1 MISITKSDH
10 WLFGMNAADHNHK
23 KFNVN
28 KSLCISGINEVLI
41 FRMNDVHYMKLALKL
56 AAKGQG
62 YASPNPMVGAVLVKQ
77 NRIIGQGYHRC
88 CGENHAEVNAIE
100 NATEDVEGST
110 LYVTL
115 EPCCHHGRTP
125 PCTDRIIQHKIAR
138 VVIGSVDSNPQ
149 VACRGI
155 RTLQQ
160 SGIEVESGVLERE
173 YRAFNEVFFHYMET
187 GLPFVTI
194 KYAQTLD
201 GRIATAEG
209 QSQWISSPPS
219 LKFVHRLRARHD
231 AILVGVGTVLQDDPE
246 LTVRLVRGRNPIRIV
261 VDSHLKI
268 PESAKLLRTA
278 SQTQTIIATTQNSTA
293 PRAKL
298 LAEMGAHILR
308 IDADAQGR
316 VNLKKLLEAMASRN
330 VSSVLVE
337 GGSQIITSFL
347 KHNLANRL
355 IAVIA
360 PKILGRGTDAV
371 GDLQISDL
379 GAARKLTFQ
388 KVSRLGEDIII
399 DSRLAQPRQKTAG
412 GPDAIDS

>member
-1 MISITKSDH
+1 
-10 WLFGMNAADHNHK
+10 
-23 KFNVN
+23 
-28 KSLCISGINEVLI
+28 
-41 FRMNDVHYMKLALKL
+41 MNDVHYMKLALKL
-56 AAKGQG
+56 AAKGHG
-62 YASPNPMVGAVLVKQ
+62 YTSPNPMVGAVLVKQ
-77 NRIIGQGYHRC
+77 NRIIGQGYHQC

-100 NATEDVEGST
+100 SAVENVEGST

-115 EPCCHHGRTP
+115 EPCCHQGKTP

-138 VVIGSVDSNPQ
+138 VVIGTNDSNPQ
-149 VACRGI
+149 VSCRGVHS
-155 RTLQQ
+155 LQQ
-160 SGIEVESGVLERE
+160 SGIDVKSGVLEHE
-173 YRAFNEVFFHYMET
+173 CRALNEVFFHYMET

-201 GRIATAEG
+201 GRIATAKG

-268 PESAKLLRTA
+268 TESAKLLRTA
-278 SQTQTIIATTQNSTA
+278 FQTQTMIATTQNSTS

-298 LAEMGAHILR
+298 LAAMGAHILR
-308 IDADAQGR
+308 IDADAQGK
-316 VNLKKLLEAMASRN
+316 VDLKKLLKALASRN
-330 VSSVLVE
+330 ISSVLVE

-347 KHNLANRL
+347 QQNLVNRL
-355 IAVIA
+355 VAVIA

-379 GAARKLTFQ
+379 GAARMLSLK
-388 KVSRLGEDIII
+388 KVARLGHDIVI
-399 DSRLAQPRQKTAG
+399 DSRLG
-412 GPDAIDS
+412 